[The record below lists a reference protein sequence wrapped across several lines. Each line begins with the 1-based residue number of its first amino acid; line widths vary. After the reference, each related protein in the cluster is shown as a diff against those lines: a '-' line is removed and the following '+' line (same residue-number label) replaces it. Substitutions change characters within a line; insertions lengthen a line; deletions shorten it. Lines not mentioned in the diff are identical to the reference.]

1 MVSTTLESSIG
12 DSEEPPERDPKDPT
26 PREPRRPDPAERP
39 GAAASGAG
47 AGAGLWDIARWTAAV
62 AMVGAGIIH
71 FAYAP
76 VHLDEELSHGLF
88 FLVTGWL
95 QLMLAVALVTRI
107 RPRQLWLA
115 ATALVNLGIVAVW
128 VVSRTAGVPGAE
140 VESVGFPD
148 VTASVLEAVAVLASF
163 AVLSGLLA
171 DRAVQGRAGSALVG
185 VGALATVALVSM
197 AVSPSFAGEHSH
209 GAGGHSDG
217 GDAAAADGHGHAAG
231 GPSAEEWADIRYAA
245 LSGNASPEFI
255 DEFEAAEAE
264 YLGGQIRDRSQ
275 LLRTLPPDE
284 ADARVTAYTD
294 WAIANT
300 MDLLDGA
307 QTNGA
312 GMHSH
317 GAVAWQPL
325 TDPADRIAL
334 QDQLEE
340 AGAVIDQFPDIA
352 AAEAA
357 GYRQISP
364 YVPGI
369 GAHWINGN
377 FDDKFEAGKPE
388 MLLFNGTDPDSE
400 LVGLS
405 YATVGPEAP
414 EGFVGPNDSWH
425 AHPGLC
431 MLGGLVVGID
441 GTPKEL
447 CESIGGEIAAGLAN
461 LHMAH
466 LWQVPGWESE
476 WGLFSAENPQLN
488 VVTWDIGRDIAAR
501 DGANA

>member
-1 MVSTTLESSIG
+1 
-12 DSEEPPERDPKDPT
+12 
-26 PREPRRPDPAERP
+26 
-39 GAAASGAG
+39 
-47 AGAGLWDIARWTAAV
+47 
-62 AMVGAGIIH
+62 
-71 FAYAP
+71 
-76 VHLDEELSHGLF
+76 
-88 FLVTGWL
+88 
-95 QLMLAVALVTRI
+95 
-107 RPRQLWLA
+107 
-115 ATALVNLGIVAVW
+115 
-128 VVSRTAGVPGAE
+128 
-140 VESVGFPD
+140 
-148 VTASVLEAVAVLASF
+148 
-163 AVLSGLLA
+163 
-171 DRAVQGRAGSALVG
+171 VG
-185 VGALATVALVSM
+185 VGAIATVALVSM

-209 GAGGHSDG
+209 GAGGHSHG
-217 GDAAAADGHGHAAG
+217 GDAAAADGHSHAAG
-231 GPSAEEWADIRYAA
+231 APSAEEWAKTRYDA
-245 LSGNASPEFI
+245 LSGYAPPAFV
-255 DEFEAAEAE
+255 DQFEDAEAE
-264 YLGGQIRDRSQ
+264 YLGGQIRARSD
-275 LLRTLPPDE
+275 LLRTLPADE

-300 MDLLDGA
+300 IDLLDGA

-317 GAVAWQPL
+317 GAVTWQPL

-334 QDQLEE
+334 QQQLEE
-340 AGAVIDQFPDIA
+340 AGQVIDEYPIIA
-352 AAEAA
+352 AAEAD

-377 FDDKFEAGKPE
+377 FDDEFEAAKPE

-405 YATVGPEAP
+405 YATIGPEPP
-414 EGFVGPNDSWH
+414 EGFVGPNDTWH

-488 VVTWDIGRDIAAR
+488 VVTSDIGRDIAAR
-501 DGANA
+501 DDAAA